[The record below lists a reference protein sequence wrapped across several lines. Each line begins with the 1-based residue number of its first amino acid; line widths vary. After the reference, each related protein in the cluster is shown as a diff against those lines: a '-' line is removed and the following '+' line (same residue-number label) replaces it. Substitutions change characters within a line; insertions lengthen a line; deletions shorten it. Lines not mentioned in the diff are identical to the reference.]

1 MYLHGNL
8 QSLCLCSWVCSVI
21 TGCTSSSLK
30 PKYTLELLAWKTLR
44 CLKMPPYEEV
54 IYYIQILTVPF
65 PLLSFP
71 SPLLNCLYNVLG
83 NETQYL
89 CHIYL
94 LLVCMCHKNSGIVE
108 STINVFKNGSS

>member
-1 MYLHGNL
+1 MYLHCNV
-8 QSLCLCSWVCSVI
+8 QSLCLCSWVRSVI
-21 TGCTSSSLK
+21 TGCTLSSLK
-30 PKYTLELLAWKTLR
+30 PGYILELLAWKTLR

-83 NETQYL
+83 KETQYL
-89 CHIYL
+89 CHVNL
-94 LLVCMCHKNSGIVE
+94 LLVCMCHKNSGKVE
-108 STINVFKNGSS
+108 STIAVLKNGSS